1 MLGRSNADTRRRR
14 LLAWLGVCLFAVRS
28 LVPIG
33 FMLSAGASGAAV
45 TLCPDYAPVPPAAGA
60 LHAHHHHHAAQDAG
74 AGGSSAPAHLPGAE
88 DHGLCPFAAAGLPAW
103 HGAKPVLVPHVPEAR
118 RPFDAAASDAAVVR
132 LLLVTS
138 RSPRGPP
145 LLPLG

>member
-14 LLAWLGVCLFAVRS
+14 LLVWLGIALFALRS
-28 LVPIG
+28 LVPVG

-45 TLCPDYAPVPPAAGA
+45 TLCPDYAPVPPAAAA
-60 LHAHHHHHAAQDAG
+60 LHAHHHHHAARDA
-74 AGGSSAPAHLPGAE
+74 AADGSSAPVQLPGAE
-88 DHGLCPFAAAGLPAW
+88 GHGLCPFAAAGLPAW
-103 HGAKPVLVPHVPEAR
+103 HGPKPVVVPPALEAR
-118 RPFDAAASDAAVVR
+118 RPSGRAPSDAAAVR

-145 LLPLG
+145 LLPLA